1 MRLKTY
7 LAIGLSLTGII
18 CFGRQTQAQSYH
30 VELFAA
36 NLPSSG
42 LPEQFKT
49 YIQRASNDDSHADSA
64 AAVSAMDDVP
74 RQNTPVSVLQNGLFS
89 PEALVRLQKLAAAGN
104 AEALFTCGMLHYYGL
119 GLSKD
124 LQQSVDC
131 YTRAAE
137 LGSVESLSNLGSL
150 YESSDS
156 GALMNL
162 AKAKYY
168 YEKSAQKNCNVAAY
182 DLGAIYL
189 GGHGEPADASKA
201 VYWFKR
207 AAKQNFAP
215 ALYQLANCYESG
227 IGGCH
232 SAAARFK
239 LLKRAA
245 LASYSPAEFKLGQ
258 MYEAGQGTAK
268 DLDAAATWYLKAAL
282 NGSGEAIERIRSNDF
297 QQTRMDI
304 QAASPEARHQINQRL
319 AGNRTAND

>member
-1 MRLKTY
+1 MRLNTY

-18 CFGRQTQAQSYH
+18 CFGRQTEAQSDQIK
-30 VELFAA
+30 LCSA

-49 YIQRASNDDSHADSA
+49 YIQHASNEDSHADASAPA
-64 AAVSAMDDVP
+64 AAETAADNVP
-74 RQNTPVSVLQNGLFS
+74 RPVSVLQNGLFS

-104 AEALFTCGMLHYYGL
+104 AQALFTCGMLHYYGL

-150 YESSDS
+150 YESADS
-156 GALMNL
+156 GALRDL
-162 AKAKYY
+162 SKAKCC
-168 YEKSAQKNCNVAAY
+168 YEKSARKNCSVAAY

-189 GGHGEPADASKA
+189 GGHGEPAAPYKA

-282 NGSGEAIERIRSNDF
+282 NGSGEAVERIRSNDF
-297 QQTRMDI
+297 QQMGTDM
-304 QAASPEARHQINQRL
+304 QAASPGASHQINQSL
-319 AGNRTAND
+319 AGTRTATD